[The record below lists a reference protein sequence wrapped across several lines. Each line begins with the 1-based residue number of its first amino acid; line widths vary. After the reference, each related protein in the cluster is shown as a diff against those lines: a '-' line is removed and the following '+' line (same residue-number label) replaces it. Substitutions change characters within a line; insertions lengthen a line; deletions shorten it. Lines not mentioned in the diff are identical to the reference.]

1 VKLGWIERVALP
13 ELGLHTVQAKIDTG
27 ARTSALHVS
36 STRRLPRGKGQL
48 ADGDGDGQGT
58 ERLLIVV
65 PGARGRLEVEVHEWI
80 VVLDTSGRRERRP
93 VIRTVLE
100 LGGRRRIIRI
110 GLTDRGQMSCPLL
123 IGRTALP
130 PRAVVD
136 PHARHLLAAEPRQQ
150 RSVGARL
157 GKI

>member
-13 ELGLHTVQAKIDTG
+13 DLGLRTVQAKIDTG

-36 STRRLPRGKGQL
+36 SVRRLEPRP
-48 ADGDGDGQGT
+48 APDGAVR
-58 ERLLIVV
+58 ERMLIAV
-65 PGARGRLEVEVHEWI
+65 PGARRRLEVEIHEWI

-100 LGGRRRIIRI
+100 IGGLRRTIRI

-136 PHARHLLAAEPRQQ
+136 PHARHLLAREPRAQ
-150 RSVGARL
+150 RTTVSARL
-157 GKI
+157 GKV